1 MHKFIKKIWNGFV
14 WSLLIVVLLVMAIS
28 LTINLPTVQ
37 NKLTAK
43 ALEKVTDMFGN
54 NITYDNVKLHL
65 FNRASFTNLL
75 IKDQSND
82 TLVFA
87 GELKANIPGIM
98 RNVLADSS
106 IPLRLKSIQLDESYI
121 RLYTDSTYT
130 INLRFIPDSLKVR
143 KDTSKPDQPFY
154 IDKIEVTNSRVDIH
168 HFSDK
173 SKGDCIDFSKMTF
186 SDFNLDIEN
195 FMSFKDTIRM
205 EVNHLNLKDKSGFIL
220 DDLKSSLEIQSD
232 KLHFSDISFKTNA
245 SEFKLDKVFL
255 DFNDFADFA
264 DGGVFNKVKMSI
276 VCSYGDLNLGDLAW
290 FTPNFKG
297 YSDDIILSGNFY
309 GSISN
314 LNGRNVRVKYRD
326 ATNFYGDIDIIGLPD
341 PDNTFVMAN
350 INDFTTNTNDIN
362 NFSLPNDKKISIPN
376 SFSAIS
382 SINYSGGFTGFFKDF
397 VSHGTFHTNLGDGQ
411 LDVSFKPDTNHVIGF
426 SGELST
432 TKFNLDPIVESDG
445 MIGNISFNLHVE
457 GRGQIDKDFQVILD
471 GNVNSFEVNGY
482 NYQKIF
488 VDGIFSDKRFNGTL
502 NVEDENLLMNFKG
515 LVDLSSKIK
524 KYNFV
529 ANVLNTNLYN
539 LNINKK
545 DPNYTASFLIKADLI
560 GNHLDSLNGDVK
572 LLNSL
577 FANSDAQIQVYDLG
591 ISIRNDSI
599 INQVKLNSEFVDGYL
614 QGNFQLSELL
624 NDYKDLVHYY
634 FPALDTNKIADKPN
648 HVYDLEYN
656 LKFKNSLPLF
666 NYFVPDFELYPYSY
680 IEGKLERNG
689 DIYSNLHI
697 ESPKLRYKNSIAD
710 EFVLN
715 AVANDSLLVMDA
727 GCVKL
732 NLNKRINFE
741 NLTILSDID
750 SNKVSF
756 DTKWLNWDS
765 TLHKGNLSGDFVV
778 KGQKNNK
785 LEAGI
790 NVDSSFL
797 VISDS
802 IWYLD
807 PFTVL
812 LDTGSLQINGFNLVH
827 ENEYLKVDGALV
839 DYTTD
844 SLYVG
849 FNDFN
854 FGNLNFFTRS
864 TSFQFGGLVNGKAMI
879 TGYRN
884 PLFISHLVVD
894 DLELNEE
901 PIGDA
906 YLNSKWNEKDQAI
919 DIEANVFRGKL
930 ETLNIW
936 GSYYPARRGEM
947 NINLSLNKFRLN
959 FINPYLKSVFSDV
972 QGLATGL
979 LTLTGTGKKPYLN
992 GSLNLEK
999 AGLVVDYLQTRYN
1012 FTSEIDI
1019 TNNNFVFDHVVLY
1032 DEFINTAILN
1042 GMIRTKYLKEFELNL
1057 NLQPKKFFCLN
1068 TTFKDNKA
1076 FYGKAFATGLVRIQG
1091 PTQNLKFDIN
1101 ARTEPGTE
1109 FNVPLSES
1117 EEISE
1122 YEFIRMVT
1130 PDTLVKDDDDDEY
1143 KVNLS
1148 GLQLDLDLNVTP
1160 DAEVKIIFDPTL
1172 GDEITTRGNGDL
1184 LIGINSLGDF
1194 NMHGEYV
1201 VESGE
1206 YLFTLKDLLIN
1217 KKFKVEQGSSLQWTG
1232 DPVNA
1237 TVDIS
1242 TYYRTKAELAD
1253 LTGEPSYE
1261 GIRYFVDCQLDL
1273 TGRLKEPEI
1282 NYNIYLPYAEQEE
1295 RERLS
1300 AAIPSNEEMGKQFLS
1315 LLVLNRF
1322 IYSTSDGSSSLENS
1336 NIAGVNASE
1345 LFSNQLS
1352 NWLSQISDE
1361 FDIGVNYRPGTELT
1375 QQEWEVALS
1384 TQLLDDRLSING
1396 SVDMRTKGSASDVNN
1411 VLGNVDVD
1419 YKISRNGK
1427 LRARAYNRGNDN
1439 EMATYSKYTQ
1449 GVGIFYTEEFD
1460 EFSEIGSWYK
1470 NESKS
1475 EKKKRKIK
1483 NKQDKAVIREEEINE

>member
-1 MHKFIKKIWNGFV
+1 MHKFIKKIWNGFI
-14 WSLLIVVLLVMAIS
+14 WSLLIVVLLIAAIS
-28 LTINLPTVQ
+28 LAINLPSVQ
-37 NKLTAK
+37 NRLTTK
-43 ALEKVTDMFGN
+43 ALEKVSDMFGN
-54 NITYDNVKLHL
+54 NISYDKVKLHL
-65 FNRASFTNLL
+65 FNRASFQNIL
-75 IKDQSND
+75 IRDQSND

-87 GELKANIPGIM
+87 GTLKANIPGIM
-98 RNVLADSS
+98 RKVLLDTSM
-106 IPLRLKSIQLDESYI
+106 PVRLKSLELDASYI

-130 INLRFIPDSLKVR
+130 MNLRFIPDSIKAR
-143 KDTSKPDQPFY
+143 KDTANESSPFF
-154 IDKIEVTNSRVDIH
+154 IDKIEITNSRLDIH

-173 SKGDCIDFSKMTF
+173 KKGECIDFSKMTF
-186 SDFNLDIEN
+186 TEFNLDVED
-195 FMSFKDTIRM
+195 FMAFGDTIKM
-205 EVNHLNLKDKSGFIL
+205 NVMQLGLKDKSGFIL
-220 DDLKSSLEIQSD
+220 GGFKSELEIRSD
-232 KLHFSDISFKTNA
+232 RLHFSDVSFRTNE
-245 SEFKLDKVFL
+245 SEFQLDKVL
-255 DFNDFADFA
+255 LNFNDFSDFA
-264 DGGVFNKVKMSI
+264 DGGVFNNVRMSI
-276 VCSYGDLNLGDLAW
+276 DCNQGKMNLGDLAW
-290 FTPNFKG
+290 FTPNFQG
-297 YSDDIILSGNFY
+297 YSDEITFSGNFY

-314 LNGRNVRVKYRD
+314 INGRNVRVKYRD
-326 ATNFYGDIDIIGLPD
+326 GTSFSGDIDLIGLPD
-341 PDNTFVMAN
+341 ANNTFVMAD
-350 INDFTTNTNDIN
+350 INDFTTNTGDIKS
-362 NFSLPNDKKISIPN
+362 FELPGDKKINIPN

-397 VSHGTFHTNLGDGQ
+397 VSHGTFHTNLGDGK

-432 TKFNLDPIVESDG
+432 TEFNLDPIVESDG
-445 MIGNISFNLHVE
+445 MIGNISFNLYVKGSGH
-457 GRGQIDKDFQVILD
+457 IDQDFQVVLD
-471 GNVNSFEVNGY
+471 GNVNSLEVNGY
-482 NYQKIF
+482 NYQNIF
-488 VDGIFSDKRFNGTL
+488 VDGVFSDKRFNGTL
-502 NVEDENLLMNFKG
+502 NVEDENLSMNFQG

-529 ANVLNTNLYN
+529 ANVLNSNLYN

-545 DPNYTASFLIKADLI
+545 DPNYAASFLIKADLT

-577 FANSDAQIQVYDLG
+577 FAKSDAQIQVYDLG
-591 ISIRNDSI
+591 INIRNDST
-599 INQVKLNSEFVDGYL
+599 INQVNLNSEFVDGYL
-614 QGNFQLSELL
+614 KGNFQLSELL

-634 FPALDTNKIADKPN
+634 FPALDTSKRSEKLA
-648 HVYDLEYN
+648 HEYELEYN
-656 LKFKNSLPLF
+656 LRFKNSLPLF
-666 NYFVPDFELYPYSY
+666 SYFMPDFELYPYSY
-680 IEGKLERNG
+680 IEGELKRNNEF
-689 DIYSNLHI
+689 YSRLHI
-697 ESPKLRYKNSIAD
+697 ESPKLRFKNSVAD
-710 EFVLN
+710 ELVLN
-715 AVANDSLLVMDA
+715 AVASDTLLVMDA
-727 GCVKL
+727 GCIKL
-732 NLNKRINFE
+732 NLNKRVNFE

-750 SNKVSF
+750 SNRVSF
-756 DTKWLNWDS
+756 SSKWLNWDS
-765 TLHKGNLSGDFVV
+765 TLHKGSLSGEFLV
-778 KGQKNNK
+778 KDQVNNK
-785 LEAGI
+785 LIAGI
-790 NVDSSFL
+790 KVDSSFL

-802 IWYLD
+802 IWQLD
-807 PFTVL
+807 PFSVS
-812 LDTGSLQINGFNLVH
+812 LDTGSMQIDGFNLVH
-827 ENEYLKVDGALV
+827 EKEFLKVDGVLT
-839 DYTTD
+839 DYSSD
-844 SLYVG
+844 SLYIG

-879 TGYRN
+879 TGYKN

-894 DLELNEE
+894 GLELNAES
-901 PIGDA
+901 IGDV
-906 YLNSKWNEKDQAI
+906 YLNSQWNEKEQAI

-930 ETLNIW
+930 ETLNVL
-936 GSYYPARRGEM
+936 GSYYPSKRGEM
-947 NINLSLNKFRLN
+947 NINLAFTKFRLN

-979 LTLTGTGKKPYLN
+979 VTLTGTGSKPYLN

-1032 DEFINTAILN
+1032 DEYINTATLN
-1042 GMIRTKYLKEFELNL
+1042 GMIRTKYLKEFELSL
-1057 NLQPKKFFCLN
+1057 NLQPQKFLCLN
-1068 TTFKDNKA
+1068 TTFDDNTA

-1091 PTQNLKFDIN
+1091 PTQNLKFDIK

-1109 FNVPLSES
+1109 FNIPLSES
-1117 EEISE
+1117 EELSE
-1122 YEFIRMVT
+1122 YDFIRMVS
-1130 PDTLVKDDDDDEY
+1130 PDTLEADEEEEY
-1143 KVNLS
+1143 KVNIS

-1194 NMHGEYV
+1194 SMHGEYV

-1261 GIRYFVDCQLDL
+1261 GIRYFVDCQLGL

-1322 IYSTSDGSSSLENS
+1322 IYSTSEGGSSLEKS

-1375 QQEWEVALS
+1375 PQEWEVALS

-1396 SVDMRTKGSASDVNN
+1396 SVDMRTNGENRDVND

-1419 YKISRNGK
+1419 YKITRNGK

-1449 GVGIFYTEEFD
+1449 GVGVFYTEEFD
-1460 EFSEIGSWYK
+1460 DFSEIGSWYK
-1470 NESKS
+1470 KEENS
-1475 EKKKRKIK
+1475 KKKKKKNIK
-1483 NKQDKAVIREEEINE
+1483 KQDKAIIREEEINE